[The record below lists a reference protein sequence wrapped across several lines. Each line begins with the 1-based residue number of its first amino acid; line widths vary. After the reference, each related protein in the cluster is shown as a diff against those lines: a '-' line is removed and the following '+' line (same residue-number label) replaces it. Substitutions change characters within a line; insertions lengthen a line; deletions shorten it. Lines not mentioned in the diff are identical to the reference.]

1 MVVQICLSGMPAA
14 DCQSLMLLYGREI
27 EAGEAELAGIIEQV
41 QELQKQKAEL
51 ESEAA
56 DKASDIAALQT
67 EKEIQQGG
75 EVKELQQQADNL
87 AKK

>member
-1 MVVQICLSGMPAA
+1 MCAVLLS
-14 DCQSLMLLYGREI
+14 DREI
-27 EAGEAELAGIIEQV
+27 ESGEAELANMVAEV
-41 QELQKQKAEL
+41 QELEKQKAEL
-51 ESEAA
+51 EAEAA
-56 DKASDIAALQT
+56 DKAGDIAALQT